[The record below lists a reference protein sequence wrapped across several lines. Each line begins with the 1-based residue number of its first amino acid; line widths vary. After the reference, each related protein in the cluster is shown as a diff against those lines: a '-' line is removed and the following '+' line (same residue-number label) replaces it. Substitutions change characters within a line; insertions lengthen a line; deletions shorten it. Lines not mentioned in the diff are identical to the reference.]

1 MQWPYLQ
8 RQVPR
13 DVDVRFV
20 VVHPHLGHPQGV
32 ALGVETDVVVVGLLL
47 ALDVSHPGAGQ
58 DLHAAA
64 AQPHLQGNR
73 TTPSA
78 RGSAVVPRVHTSIK
92 EKEVVGF
99 EVSMT
104 S

>member
-13 DVDVRFV
+13 DVDVPFV
-20 VVHPHLGHPQGV
+20 VIHPHLGHPQSI
-32 ALGVETDVVVVGLLL
+32 ALGVKTNVVVVGLLL

-64 AQPHLQGNR
+64 TQPHLQRNR

-78 RGSAVVPRVHTSIK
+78 RGSAVMERVH
-92 EKEVVGF
+92 V
-99 EVSMT
+99 
-104 S
+104 

>member
-13 DVDVRFV
+13 NVDVPFV
-20 VVHPHLGHPQGV
+20 VVHPHLSHPQSV
-32 ALGVETDVVVVGLLL
+32 ALGVKANVVVVGLLL

-58 DLHAAA
+58 DLHAATT
-64 AQPHLQGNR
+64 QPHLQHDH

-78 RGSAVVPRVHTSIK
+78 QGSAV
-92 EKEVVGF
+92 
-99 EVSMT
+99 M
-104 S
+104 